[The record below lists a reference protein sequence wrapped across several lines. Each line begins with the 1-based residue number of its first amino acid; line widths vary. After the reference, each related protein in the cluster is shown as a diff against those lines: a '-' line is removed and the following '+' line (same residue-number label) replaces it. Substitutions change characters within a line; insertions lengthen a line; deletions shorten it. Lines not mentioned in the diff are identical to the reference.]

1 MFDGVPAQWQPP
13 VQKARDSTTDAAY
26 VFLGIF
32 LAALAV
38 PAAFIIWAIAT
49 GLMAVLL

>member
-1 MFDGVPAQWQPP
+1 MFDGVPVQWQKPSS
-13 VQKARDSTTDAAY
+13 QTRNKTDEAVY

-38 PAAFIIWAIAT
+38 PAGFIIWAIAT
-49 GLMAVLL
+49 GLVAVIS

>member
-1 MFDGVPAQWQPP
+1 MFDGVPAQWQKP
-13 VQKARDSTTDAAY
+13 ADRTRNTTDEAAY

-38 PAAFIIWAIAT
+38 PAAFIVWAIAT
-49 GLMAVLL
+49 GLVAVLS